1 MQHISSNI
9 INAET
14 HYIESHGTTFAY
26 RRFGKPSTIP
36 LVGFQHFTGT
46 LDNWDPLIM
55 DGLTREREVIIF
67 DNVGVGNT
75 NGSTPDNV
83 SAMAQDAVRFIK
95 ALGLQKIAVLGFSLG
110 GFIAQYLGQYYQD
123 LIRKIIIVGSAPQG
137 TEILAGF
144 PELISNA
151 MKKDPVE
158 LFLHIFFT
166 SSEASR
172 KKGMEVL
179 HRLQL
184 RQENRD
190 NETRDQAVMA
200 QMKAITAWGT
210 EKPFLDLKQVV
221 QPVLIIQG
229 SDDEMMDSDSSY
241 TLFKELPNAIL
252 TYYPDAAHGS
262 YYQYPEQFVRKAN
275 DFLNLHQ

>member
-9 INAET
+9 LNAET
-14 HYIESHGTTFAY
+14 QYIESDGTTFAY

-46 LDNWDPLIM
+46 LDNWDPLILE
-55 DGLTREREVIIF
+55 GLAREREVIIF

-75 NGSTPDNV
+75 SGSTPDNV
-83 SAMAQDAVRFIK
+83 TAMAEDAVRFVN
-95 ALGLQKIAVLGFSLG
+95 ALGLNKIDVLGFSLG
-110 GFIAQYLGQYYQD
+110 GFIVQYLGQKHAN
-123 LIRKIIIVGSAPQG
+123 LINKIIIVGSAPQG
-137 TEILAGF
+137 TEVLAGF

-151 MKKDPVE
+151 MRKDPIE

-166 SSEASR
+166 SSESSR
-172 KKGMEVL
+172 KKGKEVL
-179 HRLQL
+179 DRLHL
-184 RQENRD
+184 RKVNRD
-190 NETRDQAVMA
+190 RESMEQAIMA
-200 QMKAITAWGT
+200 QMKAITGWGT
-210 EKPFLDLKQVV
+210 EKPSLDLKKVV

-262 YYQYPEQFVRKAN
+262 FYQYPEQFVNQAN
-275 DFLNLHQ
+275 HFLNH

>member
-1 MQHISSNI
+1 MRQISSTI

-14 HYIESHGTTFAY
+14 QYIDVQETTFAY

-46 LDNWDPLIM
+46 LDNWDPLILE
-55 DGLTREREVIIF
+55 GLALEREVILF
-67 DNVGVGNT
+67 DNVGIGNT
-75 NGSTPDNV
+75 TGNTPDNV
-83 SAMAQDAVRFIK
+83 TDMAEDAVRFIK
-95 ALGLQKIAVLGFSLG
+95 ALGLQKIDVLGFSLG
-110 GFIAQYLGQYYQD
+110 GFIAQYLGQYHQD
-123 LIRKIIIVGSAPQG
+123 LIHKIIIVGAAPQG
-137 TEILAGF
+137 TAVLAGF
-144 PELISNA
+144 PELIANA
-151 MKKDPVE
+151 MKKNPVE

-210 EKPFLDLKQVV
+210 EKPFLDLTQVV

-262 YYQYPEQFVRKAN
+262 YYQYPEHFVRQAN
-275 DFLNLHQ
+275 DFLNPHL

>member
-14 HYIESHGTTFAY
+14 HYIESDGTTFAY

-55 DGLTREREVIIF
+55 DGLAGEREVILF

-75 NGSTPDNV
+75 TGSTPDNV
-83 SAMAQDAVRFIK
+83 SAMAEDGVRFIK
-95 ALGLQKIAVLGFSLG
+95 ALGLQKIDVLGFSLG
-110 GFIAQYLGQYYQD
+110 GFIAQYLGQYHQD
-123 LIRKIIIVGSAPQG
+123 LLRKIIIVGSAPQG

-151 MKKDPVE
+151 MKKDPIE

-166 SSEASR
+166 PSESSR
-172 KKGMEVL
+172 NKGREVL
-179 HRLQL
+179 DRLHL
-184 RQENRD
+184 RKENRD
-190 NETRDQAVMA
+190 KDSMEQAIMA
-200 QMKAITAWGT
+200 QMKAITDWGT
-210 EKPFLDLKQVV
+210 EKPFLDLKKVV

-262 YYQYPEQFVRKAN
+262 FYQYPEEFINQAN
-275 DFLNLHQ
+275 HFLDH

>member
-9 INAET
+9 LNAET
-14 HYIESHGTTFAY
+14 QYIESDGTTFAY

-55 DGLTREREVIIF
+55 DGLAREREVIIF

-75 NGSTPDNV
+75 AGSTPDNV
-83 SAMAQDAVRFIK
+83 SAMAEDAVRFIK
-95 ALGLQKIAVLGFSLG
+95 ALGLQKIDVLGFSLG
-110 GFIAQYLGQYYQD
+110 GFIAQYLGQYHQN
-123 LIRKIIIVGSAPQG
+123 LIHKIIIVGSAPQG
-137 TEILAGF
+137 TEVLARF

-151 MKKDPVE
+151 MRKDPVE

-172 KKGMEVL
+172 KKGKEVL
-179 HRLQL
+179 DRLHL
-184 RQENRD
+184 RKENRD
-190 NETRDQAVMA
+190 RESMEQAIMA
-200 QMKAITAWGT
+200 QMKAITDWGT
-210 EKPFLDLKQVV
+210 EKPSLDLNKVV

-262 YYQYPEQFVRKAN
+262 FYQYPEQFVNQAN
-275 DFLNLHQ
+275 HFLNH